1 MDGSIKPGNASP
13 CFGCRNR
20 RDKTDPRLAQQGL
33 IECSA
38 PAIEASVAMAAV
50 CVFAATGRVDVPF
63 VVEGDRTCAA
73 WPLQFDRER
82 FGGAKGERPGKAPVS
97 RAKAKISFR

>member
-38 PAIEASVAMAAV
+38 PSIEASVAMDAV
-50 CVFAATGRVDVPF
+50 GVFAATGRVDVPF

-73 WPLQFDRER
+73 WPLQFAPRAIWRCEGREA
-82 FGGAKGERPGKAPVS
+82 G
-97 RAKAKISFR
+97 